1 MKKYFPV
8 SVRGQLLLMALII
21 AVPATGIIVY
31 GGLEQRR
38 QAIVHAEVETQKL
51 ADTIVS
57 EQRNLVAAAQQ
68 LAIAL
73 AQMPE
78 VRQHDAA
85 KVQPIL
91 REILRLNA
99 QYLNIAI
106 SDRAGIVWSSA
117 FPMKKPVDLSDRRY
131 FRNARVS
138 GRFSSGEFIVGKI
151 FGKPAINF
159 GFPLYTAEGKFDGTI
174 GVNFN
179 LEYLS
184 RVLQLSKLPAGS
196 SFLLID
202 HKGIILSRGINPTSF
217 IGKRDKAELFQ
228 RMQKE
233 SEGGTFVDEAND
245 GIMRLISYRKLYLTG
260 ENTPYLFVRA
270 SIPVKEA
277 VSRANRSLFIN
288 LMVLTPFLAI
298 AFICSWLVGKRS
310 IIDRIALL
318 QAASKRLAEG
328 DLQERVSHL
337 VSGGELGDLG
347 QALDDMACRLDLD
360 ISARKLAEEARQQRE
375 RFLRA
380 IIDTEP
386 ECVKLLGGDGTIQ
399 MMNKAGL
406 GMLEADTSEQV
417 IGQIAYDMI
426 DPEYRSR
433 FIAIVEGAYQGAE
446 GSLEYQIVGFKG
458 RRLWLDTVAVPF
470 RDDQGEIVSVLA
482 ITRDISQRK
491 LAEASL
497 AEKQQQLEILNRTLE
512 QRVEESIA
520 EIRRK
525 DQLLIL
531 QNRMASMGEMLNNIA
546 HQWRQPLNNIGLIIQ
561 ALECNYELG
570 LLTEGEMKAQVAQAM
585 ETLQFMSRTIDDF
598 RCFLRAEKDKE
609 IFVVN
614 DVVKT
619 TIDFIRATFD
629 HNDIVVSFE
638 ANEPVVAVGYANQYS
653 QVILN
658 ILNNARDVLVERKV
672 AAPLISIIISNDRS
686 QAVVTVRDN
695 GGGIDDAILPKIFD
709 PFFTSKEQG
718 KGTGIGLYMSKV
730 IIEQNMSGSVSA
742 RNVHGGAS
750 FSILL
755 PSAGLELE
763 PVSLP
768 LSD

>member
-1 MKKYFPV
+1 MKRYFPV

-21 AVPATGIIVY
+21 AVAATGIIVY

-38 QAIVHAEVETQKL
+38 QAIEHAEVETQKL

-73 AQMPE
+73 AQIPE

-91 REILRLNA
+91 KEILRLNA
-99 QYLNIAI
+99 QYLNIVI

-117 FPMKKPVDLSDRRY
+117 FPMKKSVGLSDRRY
-131 FRNARVS
+131 FRNARDS

-159 GFPLYTAEGKFDGTI
+159 GFPIYDAQGHFDGTI

-179 LEYLS
+179 LDYLS
-184 RVLQLSKLPAGS
+184 SVLHLSKLPTGS
-196 SFLLID
+196 SFMLID
-202 HKGIILSRGINPTSF
+202 HEGVILARGIDPSPF

-233 SEGGTFVDEAND
+233 GEGGTFVAEAND
-245 GIMRLISYRKLYLTG
+245 GIMRLISYRKLYLKD
-260 ENTPYLFVRA
+260 EKTPYMYVRA
-270 SIPVKEA
+270 SMRVNEA
-277 VSRANRSLFIN
+277 LSKANRSLFIN

-298 AFICSWLVGKRS
+298 AFLCSWLVGKRS
-310 IIDRIALL
+310 IVDRIALL
-318 QAASKRLAEG
+318 QSASKRLAEG
-328 DLQERVSHL
+328 DLQVRVSHL
-337 VSGGELGDLG
+337 VSGGEVGGLG
-347 QALDDMACRLDLD
+347 QALDDMARRLDND
-360 ISARKLAEEARQQRE
+360 VSARKLAEEARQQSE

-386 ECVKLLGGDGTIQ
+386 ECVKLLDGDGTIK

-417 IGQIAYDMI
+417 IGQVAYDLI
-426 DPEYRSR
+426 GPEYRSR
-433 FIAIVEGAYQGAE
+433 FVTIMEGAYQGAE
-446 GSLEYQIVGFKG
+446 GSLEYEIVGFKG
-458 RRLWLDTVAVPF
+458 RHLWLDTVAVPF
-470 RDDQGEIVSVLA
+470 RDDQGAIVSVLA

-497 AEKQQQLEILNRTLE
+497 AEKQQQLEILNMTLE

-525 DQLLIL
+525 DQMLIL

-570 LLTEGEMKAQVAQAM
+570 LLTAGEMKAQVAQAM

-598 RCFLRAEKDKE
+598 RCFLRSEKDKE
-609 IFVVN
+609 CFVVN

-619 TIDFIRATFD
+619 TIDFIRATFE
-629 HNDIVVSFE
+629 HNGIAVSFDAKE
-638 ANEPVVAVGYANQYS
+638 AVVAVGYANQYS

-672 AAPLISIIISNDRS
+672 TAPLISIAASNDRG
-686 QAVVTVRDN
+686 QAVVTVHDN
-695 GGGIDDAILPKIFD
+695 GGGIDEAILPKIFD

-742 RNVHGGAS
+742 RNIYGGAS

-755 PSAGLELE
+755 PSAGPASE
-763 PVSLP
+763 PVPLP
-768 LSD
+768 FS